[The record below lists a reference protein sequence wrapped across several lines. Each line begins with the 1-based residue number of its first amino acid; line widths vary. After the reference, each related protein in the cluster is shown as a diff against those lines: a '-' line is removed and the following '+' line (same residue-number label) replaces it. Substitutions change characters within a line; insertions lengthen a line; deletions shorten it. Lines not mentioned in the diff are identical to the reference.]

1 MKQDTLEEK
10 IVREFFGA
18 CGVYI
23 STSSPENFAAIKAW
37 LLMSL
42 TSYRNDVLEEVL
54 AALPKEMK
62 IHYGNLAKGHNRVL
76 KKCRHLIKSLKVDI
90 IKR

>member
-1 MKQDTLEEK
+1 MKKDTLEEK
-10 IVREFFGA
+10 IVLRIETLMLYRGA
-18 CGVYI
+18 MSQEG
-23 STSSPENFAAIKAW
+23 K
-37 LLMSL
+37 LLDIL

-54 AALPKEMK
+54 TALPKEMK

>member
-1 MKQDTLEEK
+1 MKKDTLEEK

-42 TSYRNDVLEEVL
+42 TSYRNDVLEEAHDEIKKL
-54 AALPKEMK
+54 NA
-62 IHYGNLAKGHNRVL
+62 YGDGQIAFKHQILEV
-76 KKCRHLIKSLKVDI
+76 IKSLKVDI
-90 IKR
+90 